1 MPTPELR
8 VEATR
13 GNLPESIHRVAAA
26 VVDSE
31 GRLVACSG
39 DPDLTTWW
47 RSAAKPFQALP
58 LVQDG
63 GADRYQVTDAE
74 LALACASHSSE
85 PRHLE
90 VVSGFMARVGITD
103 QDLACGPHT
112 PLSPAVAAAAAR
124 GAVTLTP
131 RWSNCSG
138 KHTAM
143 VALAKHHGWPSR
155 GYQEAGHPV
164 QERVLAEVARWT
176 DVAPDRIAQ
185 APDGCTA
192 VCFGL
197 SLRAMALSY
206 ARLVSSPEPPA
217 QRIVSAMMKDP
228 FLVAGTGR
236 LCTDL
241 MSAWSGKVIAKIGAE
256 GIYSA
261 ALLGPG
267 IGIALKVEDGDMRA
281 SGVALLEILSQVLGH
296 TGQPADVLTRLASGV
311 LARHAR
317 SPIQNSRGTVT
328 GELRAAGDLR
338 FSDQ

>member
-26 VVDSE
+26 VVDSD
-31 GRLVACSG
+31 GRLVASSG
-39 DPDLTTWW
+39 NPDLTTWW

-90 VVSGFMARVGITD
+90 VVSGFMARIGITD

-143 VALAKHHGWPSR
+143 VALAKHHGWPSP
-155 GYQEAGHPV
+155 GYQDAGHPV

-176 DVAPDRIAQ
+176 GEAPDQIAQ

-206 ARLVSSPEPPA
+206 ARLVSSREPPA
-217 QRIVSAMMKDP
+217 QRIVSAMMKHP

-241 MSAWSGKVIAKIGAE
+241 MAAWNGKVIAKIGAE

-281 SGVALLEILSQVLGH
+281 SGVALLEILIQVLGH
-296 TGQPADVLTRLASGV
+296 AGQPADGLTRLSGGV
-311 LARHAR
+311 LARHVR
-317 SPIQNSRGTVT
+317 PPIQNSRGTVT